1 MKYDF
6 IIKQGFI
13 VNGTGNPGF
22 IGDVG
27 IVNNEI
33 IKVSS
38 YIQEKADRVIN
49 AEGMLVCP
57 GFIDPHVH
65 EELVVLDDGLFEV
78 FLRQGVTS
86 IISGNCGH
94 SVTPGTSAEIFE
106 YMHKNGLIS
115 QKARDRYT
123 ENVPKWHDFSSY
135 TQVVLGKGT
144 NVNMGFLLGH
154 GTIRWQVMGETR
166 DCPPTLE
173 EEEKINQIVE
183 EGMQQGALGI
193 STGLAYIP
201 SRYAK
206 TEELIK
212 VAKIVAAYDGI
223 YASHLRNYI
232 GYLEAV
238 KEAIKIG
245 SRSKVRVQVSHL
257 TPTVPQAFDEIL
269 EARKKGVEIA
279 VDTIPK
285 STAHCT
291 RKDRLIFFISALS
304 SKLFDSGEKGVKI
317 ALKTENGRQEIM
329 KDKMLFNEDKGE
341 TILIN
346 TGNPELENKTIRELA
361 QQKNCSV
368 DDIIF
373 ELLSNDND
381 QISFW
386 LGGRTRK
393 DFPDEVHPENIRNN
407 PLVMVGS
414 DTIMGEYNDPFC
426 WYELQR
432 RGAFPIFYE
441 MYHNAGVRL
450 EEIIRRIT
458 SLPAQQFRLDKR
470 GLLLEGMIADISVIN
485 LEQYSYPSP
494 EQVDYKK
501 PLTMA
506 NGVQYVLVNGKLALE
521 VEKVMPVFSGE
532 ILYGKTTSKI
542 LNKKKE
548 KK

>member
-27 IVNNEI
+27 IVGNEI
-33 IKVSS
+33 VKVSS
-38 YIQEKADRVIN
+38 RIQGKADRVIK

-86 IISGNCGH
+86 IINGNCGH
-94 SVTPGTSAEIFE
+94 SITPGTSAEIFE

-123 ENVPKWHDFSSY
+123 KNVPNWHDFSSY

-154 GTIRWQVMGETR
+154 GTIRWQVMGEAKDR
-166 DCPPTLE
+166 PPTLE
-173 EEEKINQIVE
+173 EEKKINQIVE
-183 EGMQQGALGI
+183 EGMKQGALGI
-193 STGLAYIP
+193 STGLDYIP
-201 SRYAK
+201 SRYAD

-212 VAKIVAAYDGI
+212 VAKIVAAYDGV

-238 KEAIKIG
+238 REAIKIG
-245 SRSKVRVQVSHL
+245 SESKTRIQISHL

-269 EARKKGVEIA
+269 EARKRGIEIA

-285 STAHCT
+285 STGHCT
-291 RKDRLIFFISALS
+291 RKDRLLFFISALS

-317 ALKTENGRQEIM
+317 ALKTKNGRQEIM
-329 KDKMLFNEDKGE
+329 KDKTLFNEDKDK

-346 TGNPELENKTIRELA
+346 TGNPELENKTIGEIA
-361 QQKNCSV
+361 QQRNYSV
-368 DDIIF
+368 DETIF
-373 ELLSNDND
+373 EFLSSNND
-381 QISFW
+381 QLSFW

-393 DFPDEVHPENIRNN
+393 DFPDKVHPENIRNN

-414 DTIMGEYNDPFC
+414 DTIMGEFDDPFC

-485 LEQYSYPSP
+485 FEQYS
-494 EQVDYKK
+494 YKK

-521 VEKVMPVFSGE
+521 ANKVKPVYSGE
-532 ILYGKTTSKI
+532 ILYGKQR
-542 LNKKKE
+542 KKFY
-548 KK
+548 

>member
-166 DCPPTLE
+166 DRPPTLE

>member
-27 IVNNEI
+27 IVGNEI
-33 IKVSS
+33 VKVSS
-38 YIQEKADRVIN
+38 RIQGKADRVIK

-86 IISGNCGH
+86 IINGNCGH
-94 SVTPGTSAEIFE
+94 SITPGTSAEIFE

-123 ENVPKWHDFSSY
+123 KNVPNWHDFSSY

-154 GTIRWQVMGETR
+154 GTIRWQVMGEAKDR
-166 DCPPTLE
+166 PPTLE
-173 EEEKINQIVE
+173 EEKKINQIVE
-183 EGMQQGALGI
+183 EGMKQGALGI
-193 STGLAYIP
+193 STGLDYIP
-201 SRYAK
+201 SRYAD

-212 VAKIVAAYDGI
+212 VAKIVAAYDGV

-238 KEAIKIG
+238 REAIKIG
-245 SRSKVRVQVSHL
+245 SESKTRIQISHL

-269 EARKKGVEIA
+269 EARKRGIEIA

-285 STAHCT
+285 STGHCT
-291 RKDRLIFFISALS
+291 RKDRLLFFISALS

-317 ALKTENGRQEIM
+317 ALKTKNGRQEIM
-329 KDKMLFNEDKGE
+329 KDKTLFNEDKDK

-346 TGNPELENKTIRELA
+346 TGNPELENKTIGEIA
-361 QQKNCSV
+361 QQRNYSV
-368 DDIIF
+368 DETIF
-373 ELLSNDND
+373 EFLSSNND
-381 QISFW
+381 QLSFW

-393 DFPDEVHPENIRNN
+393 DFPDKVHPENIRNN

-414 DTIMGEYNDPFC
+414 DTIMGEFDDPFC

-485 LEQYSYPSP
+485 FEQYSYPSP

-521 VEKVMPVFSGE
+521 ANKVKPVYSGE
-532 ILYGKTTSKI
+532 ILYGKQR
-542 LNKKKE
+542 KKFY
-548 KK
+548 